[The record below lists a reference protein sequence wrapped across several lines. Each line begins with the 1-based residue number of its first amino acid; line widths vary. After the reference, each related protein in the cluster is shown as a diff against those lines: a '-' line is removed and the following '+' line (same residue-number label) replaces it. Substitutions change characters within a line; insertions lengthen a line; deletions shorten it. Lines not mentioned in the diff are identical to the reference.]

1 MPVYGPLGSW
11 VGSNCTVKVQLSAT
25 LFPSPTVRP
34 ERLPP
39 SVDREPGWEVHIPQE
54 DVATARE
61 VLGRPRG
68 RRGVCRPLR

>member
-1 MPVYGPLGSW
+1 MTLIVLSPMVTLSMPVYGPLGSW

-39 SVDREPGWEVHIPQE
+39 SVDREPGWEVHIPKK
-54 DVATARE
+54 T
-61 VLGRPRG
+61 
-68 RRGVCRPLR
+68 